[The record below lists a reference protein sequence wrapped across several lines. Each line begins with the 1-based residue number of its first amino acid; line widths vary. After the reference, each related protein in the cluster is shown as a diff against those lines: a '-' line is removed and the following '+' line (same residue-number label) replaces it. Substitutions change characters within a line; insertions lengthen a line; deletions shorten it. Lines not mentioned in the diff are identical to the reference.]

1 MKFVL
6 PRLGLNVPLN
16 LLLAGLV
23 VTLVGAC
30 SSRNSAPTQTRSPPA
45 SAGSKAPA
53 APQSGGYYLDDG
65 PGVNPP
71 SNLDRISDAVPRDE
85 PLHRGA
91 NKPYTVLGKSYVP
104 NVAVTSF
111 QQTGMA
117 SWYGRKYHGQKTS
130 IGETYDMYAM
140 TAAHPTLP
148 LPSYVRVTNQRNGKA
163 VVVRVNDRGP
173 FLQDRV
179 IDLSYVAAYKL
190 DYLQQGSA
198 MVMVERVFAGDT
210 PPIRQDI
217 STPSARASTS
227 VTATAPTPSNNIV
240 SNTISA
246 EEGRIYLQLGA
257 FASMENAENFRV
269 RVNAAMSNATEWDK
283 ESVGVLQK
291 EGLVRVRIG
300 PFASAVQAEALAKR
314 IRETLQ
320 LTPIISTR

>member
-1 MKFVL
+1 MKMML
-6 PRLGLNVPLN
+6 PRLCLIAI
-16 LLLAGLV
+16 LAGV
-23 VTLVGAC
+23 FSGCASR
-30 SSRNSAPTQTRSPPA
+30 SSTPTQARTPPA

-53 APQSGGYYLDDG
+53 TAPQSGGYYLDDG

-71 SNLDRISDAVPRDE
+71 SNLDRIADAVPRDE

-91 NKPYTVLGKSYVP
+91 NKPYTVLGRSYVP

-217 STPSARASTS
+217 STPSARASLS
-227 VTATAPTPSNNIV
+227 VAAPAPIPSNNIV